1 MFRQNSEVKSSDE
14 NVVSIENGVAVGHG
28 IGQAYLYAK
37 SSPYTYAA
45 VLMNVEENPDD
56 VEKINVSFRLIGE
69 ENLGSG
75 FVLTKDTKNT
85 YQTWIPEKEYEVKLG
100 STVGDVFKQALD
112 DNGLKYRG
120 WENGYIQYNSKSP
133 EGILAW

>member
-1 MFRQNSEVKSSDE
+1 MQVDNSDIIVNGTANVSSNSEVKSSDE

-69 ENLGSG
+69 EKSRKWLC
-75 FVLTKDTKNT
+75 LDKR
-85 YQTWIPEKEYEVKLG
+85 YKEYIPNMD
-100 STVGDVFKQALD
+100 S
-112 DNGLKYRG
+112 
-120 WENGYIQYNSKSP
+120 
-133 EGILAW
+133 